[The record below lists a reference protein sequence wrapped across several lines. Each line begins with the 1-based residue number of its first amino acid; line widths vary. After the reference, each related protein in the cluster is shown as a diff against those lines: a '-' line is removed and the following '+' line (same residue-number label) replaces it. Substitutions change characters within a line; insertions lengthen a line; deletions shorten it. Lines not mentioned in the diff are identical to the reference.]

1 MSDADREQATEL
13 AALDHARHV
22 LAASREGVLL
32 LDDQRIP
39 IRFVIANDDGRLI
52 ASTPVAALMSS
63 SLTMFVPEESDDA
76 LQLLLSPE
84 EIKESMDTDRW
95 MAHHLGSGEEPE
107 HVRWGAYWI
116 DSAKHGPWVF
126 DGEAMMSPNPA
137 GPIEGALVKRINTD
151 KPRLTALAQ
160 ERAEVEVADPVCV
173 AVDGFGLLVRARFG
187 VVRVAFDEEARSL
200 DAVEDALRGLGFTPP
215 A

>member
-1 MSDADREQATEL
+1 MSDADHEQATEL
-13 AALDHARHV
+13 AALDHARSV
-22 LAASREGVLL
+22 LATSRDGVLL

-84 EIKESMDTDRW
+84 EIKESIDTDRW

-107 HVRWGAYWI
+107 HVRWGAFWI

-137 GPIEGALVKRINTD
+137 GPLEGAMVKRVNTD
-151 KPRLTALAQ
+151 RVRLAAVAQ
-160 ERAEVEVADPVCV
+160 ERSEVEVADPVCV

-187 VVRVAFDEEARSL
+187 VLRVGFDEEARTL
-200 DAVEDALRGLGFTPP
+200 DEVEDGLAALGFAPSG
-215 A
+215 